1 MFRIFRPRE
10 KTSPVVVGGEVIPK
24 KGARIV
30 WTNDN
35 EFLVVTGFTK
45 QSERTLSVYRTE
57 DLKKVSS
64 ETLNVSPAILIPF
77 YDEDSSTLFLQGK
90 GETTMYCYEVGL
102 DSPHL
107 FPLSVYKHGGSQGFA
122 FLNNK
127 SAMKVRETEFAR
139 AYRLTPTN
147 IEPVSFSVPRVKTTH
162 FQDDLFP
169 PTRVLWQPALAG
181 ADWLAGLDR
190 NARWVSL
197 QPADMPALSS
207 ANNNKETARS
217 EVVVTKATLG
227 PQDKERM
234 LTSAVSDI
242 LQTSDDLEQ
251 DKMEGVGEEEWD

>member
-35 EFLVVTGFTK
+35 EFLVVTGFTR

-90 GETTMYCYEVGL
+90 GETTMYCYEVGQ

-107 FPLSVYKHGGSQGFA
+107 FSLSGYKHGGCQGFA

-127 SAMKVRETEFAR
+127 TAMNVRETEFAR
-139 AYRLTPTN
+139 AFR
-147 IEPVSFSVPRVKTTH
+147 
-162 FQDDLFP
+162 
-169 PTRVLWQPALAG
+169 
-181 ADWLAGLDR
+181 
-190 NARWVSL
+190 
-197 QPADMPALSS
+197 
-207 ANNNKETARS
+207 
-217 EVVVTKATLG
+217 
-227 PQDKERM
+227 
-234 LTSAVSDI
+234 
-242 LQTSDDLEQ
+242 
-251 DKMEGVGEEEWD
+251 

>member
-35 EFLVVTGFTK
+35 EFLVVTGFTR

-90 GETTMYCYEVGL
+90 GETTMYCYEVGR

-107 FPLSVYKHGGSQGFA
+107 FSLSAYKHGGCQSFG
-122 FLNNK
+122 FLNRK

-147 IEPVSFSVPRVKTTH
+147 IEPVSFSVPRVKTSH

-169 PTRVLWQPALAG
+169 PTRVLWRPALSG
-181 ADWLAGLDR
+181 PDWLAGRDR
-190 NARWVSL
+190 SARWLSL
-197 QPADMPALSS
+197 QPADLPALSVT
-207 ANNNKETARS
+207 NNYKEPVRS
-217 EVVVTKATLG
+217 EVADTKGTLG

-234 LTSAVSDI
+234 LTTAVSDI
-242 LQTSDDLEQ
+242 LQTSDELEQ